1 MNLIPLEERHVV
13 DFLNWED
20 HTDPLYAMY
29 NFEET
34 RETIGEWYL
43 WKTED
48 KRDLYYAM
56 MEKGRAIGYIG
67 LKNISPIT
75 RKGEVGIIID
85 RAEMGKG
92 YGREAMEKLL
102 RVGFNELKLETV
114 YLEVLPWN
122 ERAIKL
128 YKKMG
133 FQKTATFYRPVDLP
147 EDEKSLQAFM
157 PYKDKIRKGRSYSA
171 VLVDHMELTKGVW
184 RRGI

>member
-1 MNLIPLEERHVV
+1 MNLIPLEERHVA
-13 DFLNWED
+13 DFLNWQD
-20 HTDPLYAMY
+20 HTDPLYAMF

-34 RETIGEWYL
+34 AETIGEWYR

-48 KRDLYYAM
+48 KRDLYYAI

-85 RAEMGKG
+85 CAEMGKG
-92 YGREAMEKLL
+92 YGREAMEELIRL
-102 RVGFNELKLETV
+102 GFEELELETL

-122 ERAIKL
+122 ERAMKL
-128 YKKMG
+128 YKRLG
-133 FQKTATFYRPVDLP
+133 FRKTASIFRPMDLP
-147 EDEKSLQAFM
+147 EDEESLRAFM
-157 PYKDKIRKGRSYSA
+157 PYEHKIRRGRGFGA